1 MSSMRKFVSAVSA
14 SLFFASGALAH
25 GVPDMRLVVGSL
37 AGQTLRDCERSSV
50 RALRRYGLT
59 TSVTRQDSSVVKVWG
74 TSNSRLYSIQV
85 ECDTS
90 MQIKAVAFS
99 HPVTHDSRE
108 VNAIFDSLF
117 R

>member
-1 MSSMRKFVSAVSA
+1 MRKLVSTVSA
-14 SLFFASGALAH
+14 SLFFASCALAQ
-25 GVPDMRLVVGSL
+25 GVPEMRLVVGSL
-37 AGQTLRDCERSSV
+37 DGQSLRACERSSL
-50 RALRRYGLT
+50 RALHSHGLD
-59 TSVTRQDSSVVKVWG
+59 TSVTRQDSTIVKVWG
-74 TSNSRLYSIQV
+74 TSSSKLYSLQV

-99 HPVTHDSRE
+99 HPVAHNSRE

>member
-1 MSSMRKFVSAVSA
+1 MRNLISTVSA

-25 GVPDMRLVVGSL
+25 GVPDMRLVVASL
-37 AGQTLRDCERSSV
+37 DGQSLRECERSSL
-50 RALRRYGLT
+50 RALRSYGLK
-59 TSVTRQDSSVVKVWG
+59 TSVKRQDSTVVKVWG
-74 TSNSRLYSIQV
+74 TSSSKLYSLQV

-99 HPVTHDSRE
+99 HPVAHNSRE

>member
-1 MSSMRKFVSAVSA
+1 MRKIVSTVSA

-25 GVPDMRLVVGSL
+25 DVPDMRLVVGSL
-37 AGQTLRDCERSSV
+37 DGQSLRECERSSV
-50 RALRRYGLT
+50 RALRSYGLK
-59 TSVTRQDSSVVKVWG
+59 TSVTRQDSTVVKVWG
-74 TSNSRLYSIQV
+74 TSNSKLYSLQV

-99 HPVTHDSRE
+99 HPVVHNSRE
-108 VNAIFDSLF
+108 VHAIFTSLF